1 MPQPFITAIT
11 IHQFRNIVSAQLKTA
26 PINIISGDNGSGKS
40 SLLEALYYLSH
51 LKSFRTSKPQRL
63 IHHDYDHFI
72 LNSTISL
79 DKDTHNIGLQR
90 TSSHNQTLKLNGETT
105 KAQDIAYHLPMQFID
120 TQCHQYFTGGPEKRR
135 QYLNWGLFHMK
146 HSFLST
152 WKACTN
158 LLKQRNAALKLRQLN
173 ELDCWD
179 HQWIPLCESI
189 HEMRENYIED
199 LNPIFIRLIKELL
212 NTEYPQVELRY
223 QAGWNSD
230 KPLALLL
237 QERQYK
243 DAEIGYTQLGPHRA
257 DLQMFINK
265 RPAQDY
271 LSQGQ
276 MKLSAY
282 ALKIAQSILQKESI
296 GKSPIFLIDDI
307 QAELDSSK
315 QDRIIQLISDLH
327 NQCFYTALAPNKLLK
342 SLNSNNEITQFHVK
356 HGEFL
361 ASPDQAIRQRSP
373 EKIITH

>member
-1 MPQPFITAIT
+1 MPQPSITAMT
-11 IHQFRNIVSAQLKTA
+11 IHHFRNIISCHLTTA

-63 IHHDYDHFI
+63 IHHDHDQFI
-72 LNSTISL
+72 LNSTITS
-79 DKDTHNIGLQR
+79 DKDILNIGLKR
-90 TSSHNQTLKLNGETT
+90 TSAHEQTLKMNGETT
-105 KAQDIAYHLPMQFID
+105 KAQNIAYNLPMQFID
-120 TQCHQYFTGGPEKRR
+120 TQCHQYFTSGPEKRR

-146 HSFLST
+146 QSFLST
-152 WKACTN
+152 WKACTS
-158 LLKQRNAALKLRQLN
+158 LLKQRNAALKQRQLTD
-173 ELDCWD
+173 LDCWD

-189 HEMRENYIED
+189 DEMRQSYINQ

-223 QAGWNSD
+223 QAGWNTD

-257 DLQMFINK
+257 DLQMFINR

-282 ALKIAQSILQKESI
+282 ALKIAQSILQKEST

-307 QAELDSSK
+307 QAELDSTK
-315 QDRIIQLISDLH
+315 QDRIIQLISELN
-327 NQCFYTALAPNKLLK
+327 NQCFYTALEPHKLLQ
-342 SLNSNNEITQFHVK
+342 SLKNNMDVSQFHVK
-356 HGEFL
+356 HGEFSTAL
-361 ASPDQAIRQRSP
+361 DQ
-373 EKIITH
+373 